1 LPQISPFSIETELL
15 LIYPAELRFASQE
28 EEQYISLT
36 NKTDDDVVYA
46 INDDEWR
53 DYLTTYDTQRMNPI
67 LAAGVVPPRST
78 CAVSLVPFCRRKK
91 PYSYIG
97 VMMISGSRRYRTGD
111 SLRFKLDKRD
121 ELMDDV
127 RAEGGNAHEAVLA
140 CSRRVPHPVRGEVL
154 CIFDHF
160 SVYIPLRIDLVSS
173 VR

>member
-1 LPQISPFSIETELL
+1 LPQIRPFSIETELL
-15 LIYPAELRFASQE
+15 AIYPAELRFPFHE
-28 EEQYISLT
+28 EDKYISLT

-46 INDDEWR
+46 INDDGWEDK
-53 DYLTTYDTQRMNPI
+53 DYYMTQRRTR
-67 LAAGVVPPRST
+67 LTLGVVPPRST
-78 CAVSLVPFCRRKK
+78 CAVLVPYQ
-91 PYSYIG
+91 PYLG